1 MKTALKWTASLALL
15 AAGLVLLDWT
25 AMLASATR
33 LTLWGFLCAVLIAC
47 AQFVP
52 LLVRWYRLAGAEG
65 TLYACSARYL
75 YANLLNAISPG
86 NLGGDVYRF
95 FAFRSTQRSGATL
108 VGILLRERLLGLTS
122 MMIGLLAGIVGM
134 ELTGAG
140 PGEAIWRLLGLAA
153 AASLGVLFWLP
164 RLIGWWPLPQRWREP
179 LQEALRSG
187 SARGNASLVGWSLLA
202 LGVWVATVQ
211 FVAVRLGVDVPWLV
225 LLAIVTSAELIR
237 IVPITVQ
244 GLGLREGAYAALF
257 GLAGYPA
264 ESGFVLGATAYLAHG
279 AALVITGALGAAMLA
294 RDRVQR

>member
-1 MKTALKWTASLALL
+1 MKTALRWTASLALL

-25 AMLASATR
+25 SLLVAANR
-33 LTLWGFLCAVLIAC
+33 LTLWAFLCAVLLAC

-52 LLVRWYRLAGAEG
+52 LLVRWYRLAGAGG
-65 TLYACSARYL
+65 TWRGCTARYL

-95 FAFRSTQRSGATL
+95 FAFRGAQRSGATL
-108 VGILLRERLLGLTS
+108 VGILLRERLLGLAS
-122 MMIGLLAGIVGM
+122 MLTGLLAGVIGM
-134 ELTGAG
+134 EWSGASQ
-140 PGEAIWRLLGLAA
+140 GEAIWRLLGVAA
-153 AASLGVLFWLP
+153 AAGLAVLFCLP
-164 RLIGWWPLPQRWREP
+164 RLLTWWPVPQRWRGP
-179 LQEALRSG
+179 LRDAIRSG

-202 LGVWVATVQ
+202 LGIWVATVQ
-211 FVAVRLGVDVPWLV
+211 FVAARLGVDVPWHVLV
-225 LLAIVTSAELIR
+225 AIVTSAELIR

-264 ESGFVLGATAYLAHG
+264 ESGFVLGAIAYLAHG

-294 RDRVQR
+294 REEARA